1 MNLKLILKLIGVI
14 FIFQLII
21 YSQENH
27 PQIALTFDDPNT
39 ESSGGMTWIEKDD
52 AILNSLQ
59 NNGLRAALFVS
70 GKRINSA
77 EGDNLLNRWSDK
89 GHMICNH
96 SFSHSYFHSKKI
108 SLSDY
113 ENDFLKCDSII
124 KEIKGYTKLFRF
136 PFLKEGN
143 TTEKRDGFRQFL
155 HDKGYKMGYASIDAS
170 DWYIDG
176 RIVDTLKT
184 NPDFDIKPFKEY
196 YISHIYNRA
205 MYYDSLSVLLTGR
218 HVKHTLLLHHNAL
231 NAKFLDELI
240 TFFKSNGWQFI
251 NAKEAYEDE
260 IFNLL
265 PDIMPAGESII
276 WAIAKETGKFESV
289 LRYPGEDGEY
299 EEEALNNY
307 LKNYFK

>member
-1 MNLKLILKLIGVI
+1 MKLILKLIGVI

-52 AILNSLQ
+52 AILNTLQ
-59 NNGLRAALFVS
+59 NNGLKAALFVS

-77 EGDNLLNRWSDK
+77 EGINLLNRWSDK

-124 KEIKGYTKLFRF
+124 KEIKGYTKLYRF

-143 TTEKRDGFRQFL
+143 TPEKRDGFRQFL

-176 RIVDTLKT
+176 RMNDTLKL

-251 NAKEAYEDE
+251 NANEAYEDE
-260 IFNLL
+260 IFKLL